1 MTFQT
6 FRTSAAI
13 AVLLAML
20 PGAASLARA
29 QGRPF
34 QALPSTLSV
43 GDTVTVS
50 TMGGAVTEGRV
61 TAVTADGLTV
71 RDAFGGREHRF
82 GEADTRR
89 ILRRDSVANGVL
101 LGAAAGPLVTFASL
115 YAAGGSDSFGAVML
129 GGSVLFGGAG
139 ALIGLLLDD
148 AVQEHVY
155 EAPAAPRVTVS
166 PLLGR
171 GRAGAAMSFRF

>member
-13 AVLLAML
+13 AVLLAVL

-34 QALPSTLSV
+34 LALPSTLSV

-50 TMGGAVTEGRV
+50 TTGGAVTEGRV

-71 RDAFGGREHRF
+71 PR
-82 GEADTRR
+82 
-89 ILRRDSVANGVL
+89 
-101 LGAAAGPLVTFASL
+101 AAAGPLVTFASL

-129 GGSVLFGGAG
+129 GGSVLF
-139 ALIGLLLDD
+139 
-148 AVQEHVY
+148 
-155 EAPAAPRVTVS
+155 
-166 PLLGR
+166 
-171 GRAGAAMSFRF
+171 